1 MKVKLTAV
9 FQKVPEGFIGFVQE
23 LPGANS
29 QGVTLRE
36 TRANLQEAIKL
47 ILEENRKLSERTLKG
62 KEVIREPL
70 AISS

>member
-1 MKVKLTAV
+1 MKVKFTAV

-47 ILEENRKLSERTLKG
+47 ILEENRKLSEKALKG